1 MDSQQAIAIVLF
13 ITAFCSYINY
23 KFLKLP
29 KSIGITIVALIISAI
44 INSLSILYEPIN
56 DYALLMH
63 QNLGFNHT
71 FLHGMLSFLL
81 FAAAIQI
88 NPKEL
93 SKHKLSISC
102 FATISVVIST
112 LLIGYATY
120 GIALLSGLDLPMS
133 YCFIFGALISPTDA
147 ISVTNVLRALK
158 MPKHLEMKISGEALF
173 NDGMAIVLFILA
185 LALTDGNRESIQ
197 LSEAFIYFLREGVGG
212 ILFGLII
219 GWISVKLFKSVDDSE
234 LIIMLTLVLVTGG
247 YFIAN
252 SALQVSGPI
261 TMALAGL
268 IIGANL
274 KRNELSNA
282 AITHVE
288 DFWILIDELLNAIL
302 FVLIGIEFIWIDITI
317 PIIISSAAAVIIT
330 LGARWV
336 SLYIPEKILAR
347 GHKLNNSMITLMTWC
362 GLRGGISVALALGL
376 PGSNGEKI
384 VAVTYFVV
392 LFSILVQGFTIKTL
406 LKKTANL
413 VTVN

>member
-29 KSIGITIVALIISAI
+29 KSIGITIVALVISAF
-44 INSLSILYEPIN
+44 INLLSIIYEPIN

-88 NPKEL
+88 NPREL

-102 FATISVVIST
+102 FATISVIIST

-120 GIALLSGLDLPMS
+120 GISLLSGLDLPIS

-158 MPKHLEMKISGEALF
+158 MPKYLEMKISGEALF

-185 LALTDGNRESIQ
+185 LALTNRNHESIQ
-197 LSEAFIYFLREGVGG
+197 AGEAFLYFLREGVGG
-212 ILFGLII
+212 IVFGLII
-219 GWISVKLFKSVDDSE
+219 GWISVKLFKSIDDSE

-282 AITHVE
+282 AIRHVE

-317 PIIISSAAAVIIT
+317 PIIISSVAAVIIT
-330 LGARWV
+330 LGARWI
-336 SLYIPEKILAR
+336 SLYIPELIVAK
-347 GHKLNNSMITLMTWC
+347 GHKLNNAVITLMTWC

-392 LFSILVQGFTIKTL
+392 LFSIIVQGFTIKPL
-406 LKKTANL
+406 LKRTAKL
-413 VTVN
+413 VTA